1 MLDNYQYL
9 IDELLSAPKLVRD
22 TIAAH
27 GGEAPD
33 DVRGLIAMLAER
45 DGVML
50 DRLTRVKREQFA
62 NLRALPDLS
71 DAQPPAADYAQRA
84 IEEQIVGVAL
94 GQRGAGGL
102 DHPRQVPVTQHDPG
116 QIGQRIPAQG
126 EKTEVDPRCKPQC
139 RPFDRCT
146 ACGSRDRV

>member
-71 DAQPPAADYAQRA
+71 EATPPAADQDLDALLGTFDTNRGELVSLLMNLTLKDWEKPAAHETEGETTIAEEVETHVDLDEALRA
-84 IEEQIVGVAL
+84 RIEATL
-94 GQRGAGGL
+94 G
-102 DHPRQVPVTQHDPG
+102 
-116 QIGQRIPAQG
+116 
-126 EKTEVDPRCKPQC
+126 
-139 RPFDRCT
+139 
-146 ACGSRDRV
+146 

>member
-9 IDELLSAPKLVRD
+9 IDELLSAPKLVRA

-71 DAQPPAADYAQRA
+71 DAQPPAADQDLDALLGTFDTNRGELVSLLMNLTLKDWEKPAAHETEGETTIADEVETHVDLDEALRA
-84 IEEQIVGVAL
+84 RIEATL
-94 GQRGAGGL
+94 G
-102 DHPRQVPVTQHDPG
+102 
-116 QIGQRIPAQG
+116 
-126 EKTEVDPRCKPQC
+126 
-139 RPFDRCT
+139 
-146 ACGSRDRV
+146 

>member
-71 DAQPPAADYAQRA
+71 DAQPPVADQDLDALLGTFDTNRGELVSLLMNLTLKDWEKPAAHETEGETTIADEVETHVDLDEALRA
-84 IEEQIVGVAL
+84 RIEATL
-94 GQRGAGGL
+94 G
-102 DHPRQVPVTQHDPG
+102 
-116 QIGQRIPAQG
+116 
-126 EKTEVDPRCKPQC
+126 
-139 RPFDRCT
+139 
-146 ACGSRDRV
+146 

>member
-71 DAQPPAADYAQRA
+71 DAQPPAADQDLDALLGTFDTNRGELVSLLMNLTLKDWEKPAAHETESETTIADEVETHVDLDEALRA
-84 IEEQIVGVAL
+84 RIEATL
-94 GQRGAGGL
+94 G
-102 DHPRQVPVTQHDPG
+102 
-116 QIGQRIPAQG
+116 
-126 EKTEVDPRCKPQC
+126 
-139 RPFDRCT
+139 
-146 ACGSRDRV
+146 

>member
-71 DAQPPAADYAQRA
+71 DAQPPAADQDLDALLGTFDTNRGELVSLLMNLTLKDWDKPAAHETEGETTIADEVETHVDLDEALRA
-84 IEEQIVGVAL
+84 RIEATL
-94 GQRGAGGL
+94 G
-102 DHPRQVPVTQHDPG
+102 
-116 QIGQRIPAQG
+116 
-126 EKTEVDPRCKPQC
+126 
-139 RPFDRCT
+139 
-146 ACGSRDRV
+146 

>member
-71 DAQPPAADYAQRA
+71 DAQPPAADQDLDALLGTFDTNRGELVSLLMNLTLKDWEKPAAHETEGETTIADEVETHVDLDEALRA
-84 IEEQIVGVAL
+84 RIEATL
-94 GQRGAGGL
+94 G
-102 DHPRQVPVTQHDPG
+102 
-116 QIGQRIPAQG
+116 
-126 EKTEVDPRCKPQC
+126 
-139 RPFDRCT
+139 
-146 ACGSRDRV
+146 

>member
-71 DAQPPAADYAQRA
+71 DAQPPAADQDLDALLGMFDTNRGELVSLLMNLTLKDWEKPAAHETEGETTIADEVETHVDLDEALRA
-84 IEEQIVGVAL
+84 RIEATL
-94 GQRGAGGL
+94 G
-102 DHPRQVPVTQHDPG
+102 
-116 QIGQRIPAQG
+116 
-126 EKTEVDPRCKPQC
+126 
-139 RPFDRCT
+139 
-146 ACGSRDRV
+146 

>member
-27 GGEAPD
+27 GGEARD

-71 DAQPPAADYAQRA
+71 DAQPPAADQDLDALLGTFDTNRGELVSLLMNLTLKDWEKPAAHETEGETTIADEVETHVDLDEALRA
-84 IEEQIVGVAL
+84 RIEATL
-94 GQRGAGGL
+94 G
-102 DHPRQVPVTQHDPG
+102 
-116 QIGQRIPAQG
+116 
-126 EKTEVDPRCKPQC
+126 
-139 RPFDRCT
+139 
-146 ACGSRDRV
+146 

>member
-71 DAQPPAADYAQRA
+71 DAQPPAADQDLDALLGTFDTNRGELVSLLMNLTLKDWEKPAAHETEGETTIAEEVETHVDLDEALRA
-84 IEEQIVGVAL
+84 RIEATL
-94 GQRGAGGL
+94 G
-102 DHPRQVPVTQHDPG
+102 
-116 QIGQRIPAQG
+116 
-126 EKTEVDPRCKPQC
+126 
-139 RPFDRCT
+139 
-146 ACGSRDRV
+146 